1 MKLPTRAEDFSEWY
15 NQLVLRAE
23 LADYAPVRG
32 CMIVRPYGWALWE
45 NITAALDSRFKATG
59 HVNAAFPLLIPRSF
73 IEKEKSHVAGFSPE
87 LAVVTHGG
95 GEELEEPL
103 VIRPTS
109 ETIIGHAYAKWI
121 QSYRDLPVLIN
132 QWNSVV
138 RWELRTKLFLRTL
151 EFFWQEGHTAH
162 ATAEEAEAETRQMLD
177 VYTDFAVREAAVPVI
192 PGRKSDSER
201 FAGAEKTYSIEAMMG
216 DGKALQAGT
225 SHNLGQNFAKAF
237 EIRYLD
243 KTGVLQHCWTT
254 SWGLSTR
261 FVGAIIMVHGD
272 DQGLILPPRLAPYP
286 ARDRADLQDRRRKG
300 QRARKRAEAAQGTHR
315 RGHPRENGRARRH
328 EPRLQIQRLG
338 DARRAAAART
348 GPEGCRQRFGGAGAA
363 RPPRQRREVLRAA
376 AGHRRGRRA
385 SCSPRFRSRSSTRA
399 LAFRKAN
406 TAEPAD
412 YAEFKTAVEK
422 GFAFSWWCGGS
433 DCEGKNQGRDQGHH
447 ALHPA
452 SNSPAARAT
461 ASTAASPRRKRPSS
475 RRHTRPG
482 THLPIGACLRVAGA
496 RASVLRAVRRL
507 GMPCQVPRFT
517 LANTCTPRQRS
528 CHFRPCYPENH
539 S

>member
-1 MKLPTRAEDFSEWY
+1 MADLKLPTRSEDFSEWY
-15 NQLVLRAE
+15 NQVVLRAE

-45 NITAALDSRFKATG
+45 KITAGLDRRFKETG

-95 GEELEEPL
+95 GEKLEEPL

-109 ETIIGHAYAKWI
+109 ETIVGHAYAKWI

-177 VYTDFAVREAAVPVI
+177 VYTDFAVRDAAIPVI
-192 PGRKSDSER
+192 AGRKSAAER
-201 FAGAEKTYSIEAMMG
+201 FAGADQTYAIEAIMG
-216 DGKALQAGT
+216 DGRALQAGT

-243 KTGVLQHCWTT
+243 KNGVLQHCWTT

-272 DQGLILPPRLAPYP
+272 DQGLILPPRLAPYQVVIVP
-286 ARDRADLQDRRRKG
+286 IYRSDPERVTVFESAQRLRKELLDAGIRVKMDEREGLSPGFKFNDWEMRGVPLRLELGPKDVAQGSVVLARRDRPGKEGKSSAPEQAVGATVG
-300 QRARKRAEAAQGTHR
+300 QRLE
-315 RGHPRENGRARRH
+315 E
-328 EPRLQIQRLG
+328 IQQSLY
-338 DARRAAAART
+338 
-348 GPEGCRQRFGGAGAA
+348 E
-363 RPPRQRREVLRAA
+363 
-376 AGHRRGRRA
+376 
-385 SCSPRFRSRSSTRA
+385 RA
-399 LAFRKAN
+399 LAFRQAHIR
-406 TAEPAD
+406 EPANF
-412 YAEFKTAVEK
+412 AEFKQAVEK
-422 GFAFSWWCGGS
+422 GFAYSWWCASGQCEAQIKDETKATMRCIPLDQTLGGS
-433 DCEGKNQGRDQGHH
+433 IEAAASGKCVYCGGAAQER
-447 ALHPA
+447 AIF
-452 SNSPAARAT
+452 ARA
-461 ASTAASPRRKRPSS
+461 
-475 RRHTRPG
+475 
-482 THLPIGACLRVAGA
+482 
-496 RASVLRAVRRL
+496 
-507 GMPCQVPRFT
+507 
-517 LANTCTPRQRS
+517 
-528 CHFRPCYPENH
+528 Y
-539 S
+539 